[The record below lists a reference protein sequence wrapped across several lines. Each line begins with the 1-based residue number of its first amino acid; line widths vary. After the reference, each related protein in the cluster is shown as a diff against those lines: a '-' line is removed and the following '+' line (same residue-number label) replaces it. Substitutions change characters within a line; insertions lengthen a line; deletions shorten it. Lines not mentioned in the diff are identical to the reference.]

1 MITRTATSR
10 RSECTAAGYHR
21 PGGRAGD
28 AVASRRSY
36 SRSAMNLIV
45 RAVLAWLPM
54 VVIAVANGV
63 LREAVLT
70 PRLSELRAHQLSSL
84 TLVLLFALYV
94 WGVRPFLRL
103 RSREQA
109 LGVGALWLFLT
120 VLFEF
125 GFGHWIA
132 GHPWEKLLADYDL
145 VAGRLWALVLLW
157 VGLAPLAVYEV
168 GSRRND

>member
-1 MITRTATSR
+1 
-10 RSECTAAGYHR
+10 
-21 PGGRAGD
+21 
-28 AVASRRSY
+28 
-36 SRSAMNLIV
+36 MNRIV

-63 LREAVLT
+63 VREVVLS
-70 PRLSELRAHQLSSL
+70 PYVSELGAHQLSSL

-94 WGVRPFLRL
+94 WGVRRFLRL
-103 RSREQA
+103 ASREQA
-109 LGVGALWLFLT
+109 LGVGAMWLVLT

-145 VAGRLWALVLLW
+145 GAGRLWALVLLW
-157 VGLAPLAVYEV
+157 VGIAPLVAYEV
-168 GSRRND
+168 GSRRRN